1 MALSNYPD
9 GMSTGDLMHVG
20 EMEPDWCEDCYCENP
35 DERDLL
41 TEDGEGCFHLEAQ
54 CDCKRC
60 DCDCHRDNEPD
71 EPDFDPLGSD
81 TSEWL

>member
-1 MALSNYPD
+1 MGHWCEDCRGN
-9 GMSTGDLMHVG
+9 TGSGSPCSDA
-20 EMEPDWCEDCYCENP
+20 CEDCYCENP

-41 TEDGEGCFHLEAQ
+41 TEDGEGCFHLMKDE

-71 EPDFDPLGSD
+71 EPDFDPLDND
-81 TSEWL
+81 TSDWL